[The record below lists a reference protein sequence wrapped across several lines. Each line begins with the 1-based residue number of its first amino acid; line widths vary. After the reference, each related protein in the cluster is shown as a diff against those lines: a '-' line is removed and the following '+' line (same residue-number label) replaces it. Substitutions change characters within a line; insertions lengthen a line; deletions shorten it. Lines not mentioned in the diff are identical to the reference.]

1 VGGKAKTR
9 RAPGASREVG
19 AAASTKRPLIL
30 ALPKGRIMEQSIE
43 IFGKAGYD
51 LSSVLSKSRKLVRD
65 CGPLQV
71 LILRSADVPTY
82 VHHGAADLGVVGSD
96 VLLEQPFELYE
107 PLDLGIG
114 RCQMI
119 VAEPADAPVDA
130 RALAHL
136 RITSKYPAITRSYL
150 DKKGL
155 TAEIIKLSGSVE
167 LGPLTG
173 LGDRIVDITE
183 SGETLRQNGLK
194 IVDTIMEISTR
205 LVVNQA
211 SLKLR
216 AREISVLLE
225 RLAQQVV

>member
-1 VGGKAKTR
+1 MGGKPTIASQR
-9 RAPGASREVG
+9 ARAPRKAL
-19 AAASTKRPLIL
+19 RPLIL
-30 ALPKGRIMEQSIE
+30 ALPKGRIMEESIE
-43 IFGKAGYD
+43 IFGRAGYD
-51 LSSVLSKSRKLVRD
+51 LSSVLDKSRKLIRD
-65 CGPLQV
+65 CGPLRV

-114 RCQMI
+114 RCKMI
-119 VAEPADAPVDA
+119 VAEAAHAPVDA
-130 RALAHL
+130 RALGHL
-136 RITSKYPAITRSYL
+136 RITSKYPAITRAYL
-150 DKKGL
+150 QKKGL

-183 SGETLRQNGLK
+183 TGETLRQNGLK

-216 AREISVLLE
+216 AREISLLLE
-225 RLAQQVV
+225 GLTEQVV